1 MKRFIFSFFLGLTLV
16 GCANTSVQVKDGK
29 EYVAGAPVVAK
40 GTMVDIR
47 VTEKDGTVTSLARA
61 AGDVVG
67 DAGIGAAATAYAGM
81 SVGQGSLALGAVG
94 IIADLITATTRGAP
108 PVIVV
113 ADAGK
118 TVAEVPVPGEYL
130 EMMLRIN
137 CIDVGDQVVV
147 AKMPAGVFGQAPYQ
161 VYNADPDLHRGSDL
175 RPSCST
181 LTERKRSAAANG
193 AG

>member
-1 MKRFIFSFFLGLTLV
+1 M
-16 GCANTSVQVKDGK
+16 
-29 EYVAGAPVVAK
+29 
-40 GTMVDIR
+40 
-47 VTEKDGTVTSLARA
+47 
-61 AGDVVG
+61 
-67 DAGIGAAATAYAGM
+67 
-81 SVGQGSLALGAVG
+81 
-94 IIADLITATTRGAP
+94 
-108 PVIVV
+108 IVV

>member
-1 MKRFIFSFFLGLTLV
+1 

-81 SVGQGSLALGAVG
+81 SVGQGPLALGAVG
-94 IIADLITATTRGAP
+94 IIADLIT
-108 PVIVV
+108 
-113 ADAGK
+113 
-118 TVAEVPVPGEYL
+118 
-130 EMMLRIN
+130 
-137 CIDVGDQVVV
+137 
-147 AKMPAGVFGQAPYQ
+147 
-161 VYNADPDLHRGSDL
+161 
-175 RPSCST
+175 
-181 LTERKRSAAANG
+181 
-193 AG
+193 